1 MKLDLTGSLEKYRAP
16 KDHEVVG
23 QNDESEF
30 TDLSPSASRSN
41 MIPESAFNH
50 RDDGFDLNSLSVGLS
65 IKADLHQSS
74 VLAGGRFA
82 GRPPLLGWK
91 DRAARQRLA
100 SKLMVALGVI
110 ASIRDN
116 TAKLDSSGCY

>member
-1 MKLDLTGSLEKYRAP
+1 
-16 KDHEVVG
+16 VG
-23 QNDESEF
+23 QNDKGEF
-30 TDLSPSASRSN
+30 ADLSPASSRPD
-41 MIPESAFNH
+41 MISHSAFNH

-91 DRAARQRLA
+91 DRAARQRLT